1 MRLTCPR
8 CGAQYEIP
16 DSAIPATGREVE
28 CSACS
33 EVWHQ
38 PGAGPLPAAGET
50 AQVSQPEENYDP
62 ADRPAL
68 HRPLHESILSIL
80 REETAR
86 ELSARKGVAAE
97 DAEGGDQVGSVPAVD
112 EAPAPVDIRWPVAT
126 VILPGEP
133 LKPGEGDE
141 AAGDQPNHAEPTPP
155 EPPAEPRL
163 PDAARL
169 AATLL
174 RQPQSETLDAEE
186 DPGIEEEDEAN
197 RPVITAGM
205 LQRPDREEVAPP
217 APPPVAQIPPAAP
230 PARQAA
236 PAPRKSRAG
245 YAAGFGLA
253 VLLAAAL
260 VAFYA
265 MTSPAAEGEAGSTV
279 SDWRSGL
286 DHGRLWL
293 SDRAGA
299 IWTRIAGE

>member
-38 PGAGPLPAAGET
+38 PGAAEAVEATPPA
-50 AQVSQPEENYDP
+50 QPEGDYD
-62 ADRPAL
+62 ASDRPAL
-68 HRPLHESILSIL
+68 HRPLHESILSVL

-86 ELSARKGVAAE
+86 ELSARKGTPPDRAE
-97 DAEGGDQVGSVPAVD
+97 AGGQIDAIPEAIQAK
-112 EAPAPVDIRWPVAT
+112 EAAPAPVEIRWPVAT

-133 LKPGEGDE
+133 LKPGDE
-141 AAGDQPNHAEPTPP
+141 SAGEEPNRAEPPQP
-155 EPPAEPRL
+155 EPQAEPRL

-174 RQPQSETLDAEE
+174 RRPQSETLDTET
-186 DPGIEEEDEAN
+186 DHEDEASG
-197 RPVITAGM
+197 PAVTAGM
-205 LQRPDREEVAPP
+205 LQRPDRKE
-217 APPPVAQIPPAAP
+217 AAP
-230 PARQAA
+230 PAAVAA
-236 PAPRKSRAG
+236 KQTEGALVVSTAAKLPAPPAAARSRPG

-260 VAFYA
+260 IAFYLMA
-265 MTSPAAEGEAGSTV
+265 PRVPPEGEASTV
-279 SDWRSGL
+279 AEWRAGL
-286 DHGRLWL
+286 DRGRLWL
-293 SDRAGA
+293 ADRAGA
-299 IWTRIAGE
+299 LWTGIAGE